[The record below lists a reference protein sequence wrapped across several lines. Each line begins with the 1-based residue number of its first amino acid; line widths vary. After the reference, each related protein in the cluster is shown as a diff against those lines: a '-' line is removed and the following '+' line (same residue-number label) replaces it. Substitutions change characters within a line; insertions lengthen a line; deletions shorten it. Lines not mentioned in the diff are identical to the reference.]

1 MPAKWNR
8 RKDPCRVG
16 VIGHDLTH
24 LSMPQQVFICP
35 VFAAGNR
42 SRPNRIDS
50 SLPFLPRL
58 NPLSSTAQGSS
69 LEALPPSTNSAETSP
84 GCGGPH
90 QVTKDKQAR
99 YTGGTP
105 EVYRRYTGTT
115 RYQYPTNALPSRLPL
130 RLHSPITRQPCYPS
144 PAHGR
149 SRPQICLPWRPGT
162 GNHSYAFESTVCH
175 DS

>member
-24 LSMPQQVFICP
+24 LPMPQQAFICP

-105 EVYRRYTGTT
+105 EIYRNNTLPIP
-115 RYQYPTNALPSRLPL
+115 YQRAT
-130 RLHSPITRQPCYPS
+130 ITLAAPS
-144 PAHGR
+144 P
-149 SRPQICLPWRPGT
+149 LV
-162 GNHSYAFESTVCH
+162 HSAPTLLSVTRAWSITSPNLLALASGH
-175 DS
+175 R

>member
-69 LEALPPSTNSAETSP
+69 LEALPPDSVETP
-84 GCGGPH
+84 QGCGGPH

-105 EVYRRYTGTT
+105 EVHRRFTGDIPEIYRRYTGTT
-115 RYQYPTNALPSRLPL
+115 PLQRASNTLASLSPLAHNTPTLLSVIRARSNA
-130 RLHSPITRQPCYPS
+130 SPNLL
-144 PAHGR
+144 A
-149 SRPQICLPWRPGT
+149 LAPG
-162 GNHSYAFESTVCH
+162 HR
-175 DS
+175 

>member
-24 LSMPQQVFICP
+24 LPMPQQVFICP

-69 LEALPPSTNSAETSP
+69 LEALPPDSVETP
-84 GCGGPH
+84 QGCGGPH

-99 YTGGTP
+99 YTGDTP
-105 EVYRRYTGTT
+105 EIHRRFTGDIPEIYRNNPL
-115 RYQYPTNALPSRLPL
+115 PTPSQRASNP
-130 RLHSPITRQPCYPS
+130 RASPS
-144 PAHGR
+144 PLAHNAPTLLSLIRAR
-149 SRPQICLPWRPGT
+149 SITSPNLLALASGHR
-162 GNHSYAFESTVCH
+162 
-175 DS
+175 